1 MTTDITFGRYRHQDL
16 NGYVIANV
24 NNGVT
29 NAVMV
34 ALDTEGRLSA
44 ASMSRQG
51 GIEDPGAQ
59 WIPLESRAAGQ
70 WAYSM
75 LTGEPSTALL
85 DMLDIPHVD
94 RPSVSKKLFEE
105 AGARVAECLPGLDTA
120 ALAAMSKAP
129 DKRLSTYEFYAAPGE
144 RGLFRRQAAG
154 AYPVFADLFNAN
166 LSTKMAIDRKKPLT
180 EILLPILS
188 EMAERPVGNAL
199 LKRFAQAPALPEGMR
214 LAPII
219 VFASYVQPD
228 WFPKSPQE
236 WQAFYHVAYALM
248 EDLSVPPE
256 GLPSLLAGSGGKW
269 EQLVQ
274 RSVAKAYV
282 DENDP
287 AWSDPNGYLRIAAFN
302 ARDTLES
309 FTDMVV
315 LPLLAHAQEAND
327 VYLNAA
333 IRKGAKEWGWK
344 MLFEGRN
351 LPDLLDISRRFHQE
365 RAGMLEMSE
374 RYRNAQARSQI
385 KEGGWPGLTAPVQ
398 APNGLWLV
406 PLCTTEELKQE
417 GSRMHHCVGGY
428 TSQAK
433 SCHSHIVS
441 VRTIHADGSSES
453 HSTCEF
459 NGIKQ
464 AIPDKLNQ
472 RQHQAHYNHT
482 PDAQYRDAIN
492 WYARQIES
500 GRLKTN
506 WDLIRAFLDDKLV
519 TVDQVERL
527 CGYDWRERENLDMA
541 VRPWGNFVT
550 KAYRTK
556 GLDALMDSD
565 EAAAIIGVMTPD
577 FLAAA
582 PSP

>member
-1 MTTDITFGRYRHQDL
+1 MTNITFGRYRHQSL

-34 ALDTEGRLSA
+34 ALDAEGRLSA
-44 ASMSRQG
+44 ASLSRPDG
-51 GIEDPGAQ
+51 GIDADAA
-59 WIPLESRAAGQ
+59 WVPLESRAAGQ

-75 LTGEPSTALL
+75 LTGEPSDALL
-85 DMLDIPHVD
+85 DMLDVPHVD
-94 RPSVSKKLFEE
+94 RPSIAATLFEE
-105 AGARVAECLPGLDTA
+105 AGQRARECLPELDGA
-120 ALAAMSKAP
+120 ALAAMAKAP

-154 AYPVFADLFNAN
+154 AYPIFADLLNAN

-180 EILLPILS
+180 DILLPILT
-188 EMAERPVGNAL
+188 EMADRPVGNAL

-214 LAPII
+214 LAPVI

-228 WFPKSPQE
+228 WFPKSPEE
-236 WQAFYHVAYALM
+236 WKSFYHLAYALM

-256 GLPSLLAGSGGKW
+256 SLTALLAGSGGKW
-269 EQLVQ
+269 TQLVQ

-287 AWSDPNGYLRIAAFN
+287 AWADPDHYVRIAAQN
-302 ARDTLES
+302 ALDTLES

-315 LPLLAHAQEAND
+315 LPLLAYAQDAND
-327 VYLNAA
+327 VFLNAN
-333 IRKGAKEWGWK
+333 IRKKANDWGWK
-344 MLFEGRN
+344 MLFEGRT

-365 RAGMLEMSE
+365 RAGMLEMTE
-374 RYRNAQARSQI
+374 RYRNAQLKSQI

-417 GSRMHHCVGGY
+417 GDRMHHCVGGY
-428 TSQAK
+428 TNQAK
-433 SCHSHIVS
+433 GCHSHIVS
-441 VRTIHADGSSES
+441 VRTINADGSSIS

-459 NGIKQ
+459 TGIKQ
-464 AIPDKLNQ
+464 AIPEKLNQ

-482 PDAQYRDAIN
+482 PDAQYRDAMN
-492 WYARQIES
+492 WYAKQIET

-506 WDLIRAFLDDKLV
+506 WELIRAFLDDTLV

-527 CGYDWRERENLDMA
+527 CGYDWREKQNLDMA
-541 VRPWGNFVT
+541 ARPWGNFVT
-550 KAYRTK
+550 KPWRK
-556 GLDALMDSD
+556 NLDVLMASA
-565 EAAAIIGVMTPD
+565 EAAAIIEQMTPD
-577 FLAAA
+577 FISAPYS

>member
-1 MTTDITFGRYRHQDL
+1 MTTNITFGRYRHQDL

-24 NNGVT
+24 NNGVIS
-29 NAVMV
+29 AVMV
-34 ALDTEGRLSA
+34 ALDPEGRLTA
-44 ASMSRQG
+44 ASLSRPDG
-51 GIEDPGAQ
+51 GIDADAI
-59 WIPLESRAAGQ
+59 WVPLESRAPAQ

-75 LTGEPSTALL
+75 LTGEPSQALL

-94 RPSVSKKLFEE
+94 RPAVAVTLFEE
-105 AGARVAECLPGLDTA
+105 AGQRASECLPELDGD
-120 ALAAMSKAP
+120 ALVAMAKAP
-129 DKRLSTYEFYAAPGE
+129 EKRLSTYEFYAAPGE

-154 AYPVFADLFNAN
+154 AYPIFADLLNAN
-166 LSTKMAIDRKKPLT
+166 LSTKMAIDRKKSLT
-180 EILLPILS
+180 DILLPILT
-188 EMAERPVGNAL
+188 EMAERPVGKAL

-214 LAPII
+214 LGPVL

-228 WFPKSPQE
+228 WFPKSPEE
-236 WQAFYHVAYALM
+236 WKAFYHVAYALM

-256 GLPSLLAGSGGKW
+256 SLPPILAGSGGEW
-269 EQLVQ
+269 TQLVQ
-274 RSVAKAYV
+274 RSVAKAYI

-287 AWSDPNGYLRIAAFN
+287 AWSDPDGYVRIAAFN

-327 VYLNAA
+327 VFLNAS
-333 IRKGAKEWGWK
+333 IRKGAKEWAWR

-351 LPDLLDISRRFHQE
+351 LPDLFDVSRRFHQE

-374 RYRNAQARSQI
+374 RYRNAQLKSQI
-385 KEGGWPGLTAPVQ
+385 KEGGWPGLTLPVQ

-406 PLCTTEELKQE
+406 PLCSTEELKQE

-433 SCHSHIVS
+433 ACQSHIVS
-441 VRTIHADGSSES
+441 VRTINGDGSSIS

-459 NGIKQ
+459 TGIKQ
-464 AIPDKLNQ
+464 AVPEKLSQ
-472 RQHQAHYNHT
+472 RQHQAHHNHT
-482 PDAQYRDAIN
+482 PEAQYRDAMN
-492 WYARQIES
+492 WYAKQIES

-506 WDLIRAFLDDKLV
+506 WELIRAFLDDKLV

-527 CGYDWRERENLDMA
+527 CGYDWRERQNLDMA

-565 EAAAIIGVMTPD
+565 EATAIIDGMTPD
-577 FLAAA
+577 FLSAT